1 MLLELGDKPPEK
13 LALFKKRKFSHSGTL
28 KRNLRILV
36 LAAAMNH
43 PERLQL
49 DCDVPKRF
57 CSIARGALP

>member
-36 LAAAMNH
+36 
-43 PERLQL
+43 
-49 DCDVPKRF
+49 
-57 CSIARGALP
+57 